1 MGNESQLLPIQEFIE
16 FAFNSDLLN
25 AYQALTSEQIY
36 QSLILFHTKL
46 FKEILDFS
54 DKYWLM
60 LRSVFNHLM
69 FMFMARPHLI
79 ASFESFIVGFGT
91 SRELRSLDA
100 EIKLYKLQ
108 TIVPEVIPRRYE
120 ELNLELIS
128 YHGAYIR
135 TMTLITVEGIVK
147 NHLIALK
154 QGLASP

>member
-25 AYQALTSEQIY
+25 AYQARTSEQIY

>member
-25 AYQALTSEQIY
+25 AYQDHTSEQIY

-147 NHLIALK
+147 NHLIALN

>member
-25 AYQALTSEQIY
+25 AYQAHTSEQIY